1 MPERVRAESAQFAV
15 PAPGLGRRAFQ
26 FQQARQPVADGAA
39 VDPPAALIAEQGR
52 PVTHPRADL
61 IQIPVQDQ
69 VEPVEH
75 RHPPRPRAGSLGALA
90 EPHMQLPE
98 RPAAEMN
105 IRPVQHRCLISAQP
119 GQIQGPEQR
128 IIPARGSVL
137 PRAGDPLPQETE
149 ELLQPVRRRRRGRRR
164 GVRTD
169 MPRGVELI
177 HRVGQPDPERGLDR
191 GSLARDQERVKVLE
205 HLHIQTAGRGRQ
217 PLRGQLAD
225 HPVHILPGHLPGRA
239 AAGSQEP
246 LQRPRP
252 VADVSSLKPRATSE
266 ASKALRHSSWK
277 AAGSRAGPTAP
288 AAAPPAPPSTTRS
301 PIRSTHLAP
310 P

>member
-1 MPERVRAESAQFAV
+1 M
-15 PAPGLGRRAFQ
+15 
-26 FQQARQPVADGAA
+26 
-39 VDPPAALIAEQGR
+39 DPPAALIAEQGR

-252 VADVSSLKPRATSE
+252 VADRQLTEAPGHLRGLKGPQALLLESRRVQSRPYRPRRRAACPARHHPQPDPLHPPCSPLKNQGATLLSV
-266 ASKALRHSSWK
+266 
-277 AAGSRAGPTAP
+277 
-288 AAAPPAPPSTTRS
+288 AAP
-301 PIRSTHLAP
+301 
-310 P
+310 